1 MSEHHLLEVRGL
13 RKAFPGVL
21 ALDNVDFV
29 LEKGSVHAV
38 CGENGAGKSTLM
50 NILMGIYGRDEGEI
64 LVKGE
69 SVQFSTPKQ
78 ALEAGISIIEQELN
92 PIPDMTV
99 AENLFLGREDAKL
112 GFWVDY
118 RELNRRA
125 RETLRGIG
133 LDQIDPETKMKRLSL
148 AQVQLV
154 EIAKAF
160 SYDSDIVIMDE
171 PTSAIG
177 ERDVDLLFALIE
189 RLRTDGKGVVY
200 VSHRMKEIFTI
211 SDTVTVLRDGKY
223 IGTKATKEMTRS
235 ELVSMMIGRKVEE
248 EFIRANA
255 RREEVKLEVRN
266 LTRAGEFENISLS
279 VRKGEVLGVFGLMG
293 SGRSEFMSALFGAE
307 PADSGEIIVDGTLRT
322 HRKARDGMRSGL
334 AFVTEDRK
342 KSGLVLEQSVGNNI
356 SLAHLPKLSGPLFIN
371 EQLESQLVD
380 KYAKQ
385 FRVKTPHYGQLVKY
399 LSGGNQQKV
408 VLAKWLMTGPE
419 VLLLDEPTRGID
431 VGAKREIYEFIAKY
445 AKAGNAVIVISSELP
460 EVLGISNRIVV
471 FRRGQLVA
479 DFDGA
484 EATQDKLMQ
493 MASEDAISE
502 GVTKEA

>member
-21 ALDNVDFV
+21 ALDDVEFTLDA
-29 LEKGSVHAV
+29 GSVHAV

-50 NILMGIYGRDEGEI
+50 NILMGIYPRDEGEI
-64 LVKGE
+64 LLNGE
-69 SVQFSTPKQ
+69 PITFLNPKQ
-78 ALEAGISIIEQELN
+78 ALDAGIAIIEQELN

-99 AENLFLGREDAKL
+99 AENLFLGRESARL

-118 RELNRRA
+118 SDLNRRA
-125 RETLRGIG
+125 RDTLRGIG
-133 LDQIDPETKMKRLSL
+133 LDHIDPATKMKRLSL

-177 ERDVDLLFALIE
+177 EKDVE
-189 RLRTDGKGVVY
+189 RLFNLINRLRENGKGVVY

-223 IGTKATKEMTRS
+223 VGTKPTSEMTRS
-235 ELVSMMIGRKVEE
+235 ELVAMMIGRKVEE
-248 EFIRANA
+248 EYVKTNV
-255 RREEVKLEVRN
+255 RREETKLEVRH
-266 LTRAGEFENISLS
+266 LTKEGVFEDVSLS
-279 VRKGEVLGVFGLMG
+279 VRHGEVLGIFGLMG

-307 PADSGEIIVDGTLRT
+307 PADSGEIIIDGEIRRHT
-322 HRKARDGMRSGL
+322 KARDGMRSGL
-334 AFVTEDRK
+334 GFVTEDRK
-342 KSGLVLEQSVGNNI
+342 NSGLVLQRSVGHNI
-356 SLAHLPKLSGPLFIN
+356 SLAHLPALSGPLFIK
-371 EQLESQLVD
+371 EKLESQLVD

-385 FRVKTPHYGQLVKY
+385 FRVKTPNYYQLVKN

-408 VLAKWLMTGPE
+408 VLAKWLMTDPT

-431 VGAKREIYEFIAKY
+431 VGAKREIYEFISEY
-445 AKAGNAVIVISSELP
+445 ANQGNSVIMISSELP
-460 EVLGISNRIVV
+460 EILGISDRIVV
-471 FRRGQLVA
+471 FRAGHVVA
-479 DFDGA
+479 EFDGK
-484 EATQDKLMQ
+484 EATQDKLMH
-493 MASEDAISE
+493 MASEGAI
-502 GVTKEA
+502 KEA